1 MRYLK
6 FFALAA
12 VVALSTGCIRATYTL
27 NLKPDGSGTIH
38 QTMAM
43 TSMAMQQASMM
54 AGESGSLIPSQEK
67 LREAAEGMGKGV
79 RFVSSAPYKES
90 GFDGVTAIY
99 AFDDI
104 RTLALSM
111 DKMMAGAIDSPMAD
125 GASDAEL
132 KLAFARGPN
141 ATSLTLMMPPIPE
154 PSAED
159 RAKAEAAA
167 KQSGMPQEMPPEA
180 EAMMK
185 KMLDGLLFEV
195 ALNIEG
201 TIVSTNAP
209 YKEGNKIVLLQLNGT
224 ELIKGGL
231 NMGQMMNMSAGQGSL
246 EERLRTTPG
255 VKIVTQPE
263 LKIEFK

>member
-1 MRYLK
+1 
-6 FFALAA
+6 
-12 VVALSTGCIRATYTL
+12 
-27 NLKPDGSGTIH
+27 
-38 QTMAM
+38 
-43 TSMAMQQASMM
+43 
-54 AGESGSLIPSQEK
+54 
-67 LREAAEGMGKGV
+67 
-79 RFVSSAPYKES
+79 
-90 GFDGVTAIY
+90 
-99 AFDDI
+99 
-104 RTLALSM
+104 
-111 DKMMAGAIDSPMAD
+111 
-125 GASDAEL
+125 
-132 KLAFARGPN
+132 
-141 ATSLTLMMPPIPE
+141 MP
-154 PSAED
+154 
-159 RAKAEAAA
+159 K
-167 KQSGMPQEMPPEA
+167 EMPPEA

-209 YKEGNKIVLLQLNGT
+209 YKEGNKILLLQLNGT